1 MTASPCPV
9 LDAYLSGA
17 ISAPVALMRLLLP
30 GASVAAVTAMLE
42 RCAAGAPDA
51 AAGERMRGL
60 LDLARRH
67 RDGLGL
73 LERVVQAGAAHG
85 GETDPAAAV
94 AASRAMFDRLVAISP
109 EASVAAY
116 SLGDPG
122 LLRAATDELVGW
134 LRRQG
139 LLAGRPAILDLGCGI
154 GRLAAALAPHA
165 AEVTGLDVSPGMIA
179 AARQRCDGFG
189 NLRFAVCSG
198 HDLAGIVRFFP
209 GPGAGGGCVPLPGR
223 RRRGP
228 RCPACHGG
236 GPGAAPRRQPGHP
249 AISATGTMRRTG
261 GMPPRWRHGLASA
274 CSGTAHASW
283 RSGTARPT
291 GCAWPGKSG
300 NRRRSQLSCLR

>member
-1 MTASPCPV
+1 MTASPRPV
-9 LDAYLSGA
+9 LEAYLSGA

-30 GASVAAVTAMLE
+30 GASVAAVSAMLE
-42 RCAAGAPDA
+42 RWAAEAPDGA
-51 AAGERMRGL
+51 SGERLRGL
-60 LDLARRH
+60 LNLARRH

-73 LERVVQAGAAHG
+73 LERVVRAGAAHG
-85 GETDPAAAV
+85 GEADPAAAV

-134 LRRQG
+134 LRCQG

-179 AARQRCDGFG
+179 AARQRCGGFG

-198 HDLAGIVRFFP
+198 HDLTGIADMSHDLVLAVDVFP
-209 GPGAGGGCVPLPGR
+209 YLVAGGAALAARHVAEAARVLR
-223 RRRGP
+223 
-228 RCPACHGG
+228 HGG
-236 GPGAAPRRQPGHP
+236 SLVILNFSYRDDAADRRDAAAMAAQAGFSLCRHGTRELALWDGAAYWLR
-249 AISATGTMRRTG
+249 
-261 GMPPRWRHGLASA
+261 LA
-274 CSGTAHASW
+274 
-283 RSGTARPT
+283 R
-291 GCAWPGKSG
+291 
-300 NRRRSQLSCLR
+300 